1 MSCPSSYRKF
11 EREMPES
18 KDVIALLNYVEDE
31 LKGKV
36 IHHSGHGDEINKFE
50 GALTYLFPNDTAVMI
65 ALNKGLPSLYVN
77 KILPNKEL
85 LLNQLTFTLEPKKEY
100 VKRISS
106 KNKGYH
112 EHLDHLD
119 NRDLLTPSEK
129 SPVLLLSNL
138 PVVQAK
144 RIVDVVAK
152 GKVIKPISPKNLE
165 KILDEKNRI
174 GLEGELF
181 AREWEIQR
189 LMKEEGATREE
200 AKSAVEHVALVDS
213 SLGYDLKSG
222 YKGKKRFIEVKTTER
237 NKEADFFFTIHE
249 FNVLKELN
257 ANAYIYR
264 VTLGQKD
271 PVIIR
276 NPFGSKETDIFEAIA
291 FKANLSDF

>member
-112 EHLDHLD
+112 EHLDHPD

-144 RIVDVVAK
+144 RIVDVIVK
-152 GKVIKPISPKNLE
+152 GKVIKPISPK
-165 KILDEKNRI
+165 D
-174 GLEGELF
+174 
-181 AREWEIQR
+181 
-189 LMKEEGATREE
+189 
-200 AKSAVEHVALVDS
+200 
-213 SLGYDLKSG
+213 
-222 YKGKKRFIEVKTTER
+222 
-237 NKEADFFFTIHE
+237 
-249 FNVLKELN
+249 
-257 ANAYIYR
+257 
-264 VTLGQKD
+264 
-271 PVIIR
+271 
-276 NPFGSKETDIFEAIA
+276 
-291 FKANLSDF
+291 